1 LIPRQYIMKFMFSKL
16 FIYLSIW
23 YDLSWNFYFKFFANG
38 YPFLLCSK
46 NFFSNSMQMGSH
58 ISFLFK
64 NFFFEVLCKLVPIS
78 SFLKI
83 SMKLQ
88 VANPTHE
95 QIKFVQSSIKWTQVW
110 SSIKNFFFPN
120 KSITNT
126 KRNHVV
132 CNQSLCNCMQLGV
145 VCNYIGCV
153 CN

>member
-1 LIPRQYIMKFMFSKL
+1 MKFMFSKL
-16 FIYLSIW
+16 FIHLSIW

-38 YPFLLCSK
+38 YLSLLYSK
-46 NFFSNSMQMGSH
+46 DFFSNSMQMGSH
-58 ISFLFK
+58 ISSLFK
-64 NFFFEVLCKLVPIS
+64 KKNSEVLCKFVPIS
-78 SFLKI
+78 FFFKI

-95 QIKFVQSSIKWTQVW
+95 QIKFVQSSIKSTQVW
-110 SSIKNFFFPN
+110 SSIKNSFFPN

-145 VCNYIGCV
+145 VCNYKIGII
-153 CN
+153 